1 MFFENIYYA
10 VLQIK
15 LCNFGTPKE
24 LLAIALDPPEVKD
37 IDSAILNLK
46 LMGALLPTVKG
57 SVVHLVKLG
66 PDPDLILDNLFS
78 I

>member
-1 MFFENIYYA
+1 MFFENIYDA

-57 SVVHLVKLG
+57 SVVHLVILV

>member
-1 MFFENIYYA
+1 MFFENIYDA

-57 SVVHLVKLG
+57 SVVLLVNLG
-66 PDPDLILDNLFS
+66 PDPDLILDDLFS